1 MTENWLCM
9 CIYSVSIIGIKNRLV
24 LHLGFGSP
32 LSRRDKLMSTWWV
45 PFSQQ
50 QGGVFPVDEGSG
62 LLGAWDPGGTVPAAA
77 WAMAAQRVLHDGE
90 SWNRSVSH
98 GCCEQSETFQQRE
111 RSVSWYMYTV
121 SYIYIKIAF
130 VTNRTVPLASYWKKH
145 KTNHITPLF
154 QFLHWLPIQ
163 QRIQYKRNTLCY
175 NYITGTSP
183 SYLCDCLQL
192 YTLSHTPHSASHT
205 LTSLS
210 LQIPCTRL
218 STVGSCAFSVF
229 WSIYMEWSPPSSLTE
244 TLSGLFEM

>member
-1 MTENWLCM
+1 MCAAHANCVHDSDCYMYTKWHHPQCFSCCCNFKHCFFFTNRILLKLTENWLCM

-24 LHLGFGSP
+24 MHLGFGSP

-62 LLGAWDPGGTVPAAA
+62 LLGARDPGGTVPAAA

-121 SYIYIKIAF
+121 SYI
-130 VTNRTVPLASYWKKH
+130 
-145 KTNHITPLF
+145 
-154 QFLHWLPIQ
+154 
-163 QRIQYKRNTLCY
+163 
-175 NYITGTSP
+175 
-183 SYLCDCLQL
+183 
-192 YTLSHTPHSASHT
+192 
-205 LTSLS
+205 
-210 LQIPCTRL
+210 
-218 STVGSCAFSVF
+218 
-229 WSIYMEWSPPSSLTE
+229 
-244 TLSGLFEM
+244 